1 MELTNVLR
9 KVELFNGLSDEE
21 LHEVASI
28 CNERPLRRG
37 DVITNQGGSGD
48 ELFIVT
54 QGLVEIILEE
64 SKKEPRKVVVNLG
77 EGQIIGEM
85 SLVDQGPRSA
95 TAMASMEP
103 TLVQVIRRIDFES
116 LCERNA
122 RIGYIVMRNIA
133 SDLSFKLRHRNL
145 SEGGR

>member
-1 MELTNVLR
+1 MSLMDILR
-9 KVELFNGLSDEE
+9 KVELFNGLDDGELRDVEE
-21 LHEVASI
+21 LCV
-28 CNERPLRRG
+28 ERRLRRG
-37 DVITNQGGSGD
+37 EIITTQGKHED

-54 QGLVEIILEE
+54 QGFIEIILGEAQA
-64 SKKEPRKVVVNLG
+64 EPRKIVVNLG

-95 TAMASMEP
+95 TARAAVHD
-103 TLVQVIRRIDFES
+103 TTVQAISCRDFEA
-116 LCERNA
+116 LCEQNA
-122 RIGYIVMRNIA
+122 HIGYMVMRNIA

>member
-1 MELTNVLR
+1 MSLIDILR
-9 KVELFNGLSDEE
+9 KVELFNGLGDSE
-21 LHEVASI
+21 LRDVEGLCVERRLHRGEIITTQGKHE
-28 CNERPLRRG
+28 
-37 DVITNQGGSGD
+37 D

-54 QGLVEIILEE
+54 QGFIEIILGEA
-64 SKKEPRKVVVNLG
+64 KAEPRKIVVNLG

-95 TAMASMEP
+95 TARAAVEA
-103 TLVQVIRRIDFES
+103 TTVQAISCRDFEV

-122 RIGYIVMRNIA
+122 HIGYMVMRNIA